1 MRVHSCRRALLARE
15 TRRGCRR
22 VDGSYQVVDL
32 CCTDCVDELDG
43 GLDEE
48 HDDHEVRHL
57 GGVKTLVARREK
69 REERR
74 KKMLLLSAAAKLHE
88 RAFFF
93 VFFAPCYCEAKKTD
107 KVTPAAVALPAG
119 HMRSDDVCHNPDRL
133 HVGCPVVF
141 RPAPRPPQ
149 FAPPYNYMRLPC
161 TKR

>member
-1 MRVHSCRRALLARE
+1 MRVHSCRRALLARG
-15 TRRGCRR
+15 TRRGCRQ

-32 CCTDCVDELDG
+32 CCTDSVDELDG

-93 VFFAPCYCEAKKTD
+93 VFLLL
-107 KVTPAAVALPAG
+107 VTA
-119 HMRSDDVCHNPDRL
+119 
-133 HVGCPVVF
+133 
-141 RPAPRPPQ
+141 RPR
-149 FAPPYNYMRLPC
+149 RR
-161 TKR
+161 TR